1 MDFYHEIFF
10 LLWKSI
16 NPKKGVKYS
25 DRNEEMGWSLIS
37 DVYPSVENKV

>member
-10 LLWKSI
+10 PPLKIDQSE
-16 NPKKGVKYS
+16 KGVKYS